1 MERNLPSNIPR
12 HRQVVEQRA
21 PLVGDPA
28 RAPAA
33 DLDISGEIAKLRS
46 EKWKSEK

>member
-1 MERNLPSNIPR
+1 
-12 HRQVVEQRA
+12 VEQRA

-33 DLDISGEIAKLRS
+33 DLEISGLSGWAQRNVGNS
-46 EKWKSEK
+46 YGKWRLMGKP